1 MIRKLTGLF
10 TKLIDKSEEIIIR
23 EDEVLDEL
31 FEIDDP
37 NNFLSVSES
46 DLIYRETA
54 PRAKYDMGFR
64 WGEASWGA
72 PL

>member
-46 DLIYRETA
+46 DLIFREKT
-54 PRAKYDMGFR
+54 PPAKYDSGFKY
-64 WGEASWGA
+64 GEASWG
-72 PL
+72 